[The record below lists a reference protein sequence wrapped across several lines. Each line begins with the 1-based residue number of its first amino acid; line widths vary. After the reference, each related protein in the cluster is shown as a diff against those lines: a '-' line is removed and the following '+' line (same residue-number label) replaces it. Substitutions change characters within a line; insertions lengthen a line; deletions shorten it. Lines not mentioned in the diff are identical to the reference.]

1 MTSGAVRRGRQ
12 LTVRPMRI
20 SRTKR
25 RSGGFTYVGLLMVV
39 AIFGAALAS
48 VGNVWSTTLQ
58 RERERELLFV
68 GDAFRRAIAEYHDN
82 SPGGGAKQFPRTLD
96 DLLLDRRFPTVRRH
110 LRKIYADP
118 FSGKPEWGIIK
129 GPGDTIMGIYSLSK
143 VKPLKTSNFP
153 EGYEVFEGKNS
164 HSEWQFSFA
173 QTVAGPSASNP
184 VSTTPLPGR
193 PGQGISTSSIIRP
206 AADGGG
212 VSTGSIPLQSVE
224 SLSQGGGSGTDPA
237 SGSAGD
243 SNYYQ
248 RRDLPGA
255 KSAP

>member
-1 MTSGAVRRGRQ
+1 MA
-12 LTVRPMRI
+12 RPMRI
-20 SRTKR
+20 FRTKR
-25 RSGGFTYVGLLMVV
+25 PAGGFTYIGLLLVV

-68 GDAFRRAIAEYHDN
+68 GDAFRRAIADYHDN

-118 FSGKPEWGIIK
+118 LSGKSEWGFVK
-129 GPGDTIMGIYSLSK
+129 GPGDTIMGVYSLSK

-153 EGYEVFEGKNS
+153 EGYESFEGKNS
-164 HSEWQFSFA
+164 HSEWQFSYA
-173 QTVAGPSASNP
+173 QTVASPNASNP
-184 VSTTPLPGR
+184 VTTAKPLPGR

-206 AADGGG
+206 AVEGGG
-212 VSTGSIPLQSVE
+212 SSTGSIPLQSVE
-224 SLSQGGGSGTDPA
+224 SLSQGGGSGTAPA
-237 SGSAGD
+237 SGAAGE

-255 KSAP
+255 KAAP